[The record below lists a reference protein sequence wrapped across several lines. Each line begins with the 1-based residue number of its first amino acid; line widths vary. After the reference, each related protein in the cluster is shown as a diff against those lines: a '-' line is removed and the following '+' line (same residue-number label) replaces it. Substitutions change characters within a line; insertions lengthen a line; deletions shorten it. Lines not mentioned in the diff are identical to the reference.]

1 MEEKNNL
8 ELYEEREREILEA
21 LGRMETSDPNRKN
34 LIQELNTI
42 STIRNNYDQT
52 ELTRLNNNAR
62 NDIEEAKLA
71 VEEEKVKNDKNRA
84 IATAVQSAVSIG
96 VGTYLFHKSYH
107 MDVKGYPFKD
117 MKVYAMDLIKK
128 AREIKFFGK

>member
-1 MEEKNNL
+1 MEEKDNL
-8 ELYEEREREILEA
+8 ELYEEREHEILDA
-21 LGRMETSDPNRKN
+21 LGRMEISDPNRKN

-71 VEEEKVKNDKNRA
+71 VEEKKVKNDKERTIVTA
-84 IATAVQSAVSIG
+84 IQSGISVG
-96 VGTYLFHKSYH
+96 LGTYLIHKSYH
-107 MDVKGYPFKD
+107 MDIKGYPFKD
-117 MKVYAMDLIKK
+117 MKNYAMDLIRKVK
-128 AREIKFFGK
+128 ETKFFGK